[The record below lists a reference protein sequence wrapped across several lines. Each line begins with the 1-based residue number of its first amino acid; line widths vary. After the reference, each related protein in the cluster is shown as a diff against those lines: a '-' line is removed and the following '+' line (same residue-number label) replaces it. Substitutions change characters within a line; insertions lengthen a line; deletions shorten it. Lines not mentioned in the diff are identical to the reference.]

1 MFYIQVGMK
10 NKKYF
15 LAIFSRFITIFL
27 GTRGSRDCDVGEGG
41 EWDEDWR
48 LIWTGMFRFAG
59 RGEGRTRGMV
69 SV

>member
-27 GTRGSRDCDVGEGG
+27 GHVEMGIVRRRE
-41 EWDEDWR
+41 EE
-48 LIWTGMFRFAG
+48 
-59 RGEGRTRGMV
+59 EE
-69 SV
+69 